1 MGVCLRFRDFWN
13 KKVTAGA
20 IYSCSSLSILGVSSS
35 GPLALFGFRSLSSF
49 VTPLSVIFM
58 SFIVLYL
65 LPPTSGI
72 IFSESSVKTD

>member
-1 MGVCLRFRDFWN
+1 
-13 KKVTAGA
+13 
-20 IYSCSSLSILGVSSS
+20 
-35 GPLALFGFRSLSSF
+35 
-49 VTPLSVIFM
+49 M